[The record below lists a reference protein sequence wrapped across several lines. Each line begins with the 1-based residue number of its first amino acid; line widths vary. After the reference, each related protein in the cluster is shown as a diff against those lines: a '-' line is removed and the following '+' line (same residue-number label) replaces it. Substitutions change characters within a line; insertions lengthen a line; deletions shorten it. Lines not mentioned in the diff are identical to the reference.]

1 MLNTKLQRAYCL
13 NKKQLLLIEKYI
25 NGRTKTP
32 EKNLENKEKKTESD
46 FAKFTK

>member
-32 EKNLENKEKKTESD
+32 EKNENDSKKLNQTFQSLQSN
-46 FAKFTK
+46 